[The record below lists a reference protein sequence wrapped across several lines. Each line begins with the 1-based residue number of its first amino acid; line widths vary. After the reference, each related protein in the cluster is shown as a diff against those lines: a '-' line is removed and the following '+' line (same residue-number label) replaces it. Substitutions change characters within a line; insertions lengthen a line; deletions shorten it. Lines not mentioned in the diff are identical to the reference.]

1 MRVFFGALLL
11 STLTVVGVAHAKPD
25 DARLA
30 QATAKPSVAV
40 LPLKASGLQLN
51 EVQRLDLLVRTR
63 FEQSGRFVVQDASS
77 TTKLLEAAQGLGL
90 DCDVNAIACA
100 RDVGQIADVAL
111 VVLGAAALVDEG
123 AAEERVGVDL
133 VLIDVKQGT
142 VVRRVSGLVPRAGGD
157 AIAQTNT
164 RIAALLDETAP
175 LAKAEVK
182 VTPDGARVFL
192 NGSLRGTTP
201 LDGPLTG
208 LVPGEHHLRVERD
221 GHLPH
226 VTRFTLAPL
235 EAADVEVVLI
245 ASQKTELVAREI
257 SPLEHAI
264 PWAVAGG
271 GAVTFLAGLAMIG
284 GGVVPLVQHQS
295 AADRLD
301 DVAQDNAGYAA
312 HVEDVWTEQSAHAD
326 AWNSWGRILVGVGTT
341 ASVVGTLVAGAG
353 TAWGITMLVLAVT
366 DDGAPPADAS
376 ANPTGG
382 AAVE

>member
-1 MRVFFGALLL
+1 MRVLSLSLLL
-11 STLTVVGVAHAKPD
+11 LTTLVVV
-25 DARLA
+25 DARADGMRLA
-30 QATAKPSVAV
+30 QATTKPSVAV

-51 EVQRLDLLVRTR
+51 EVQRFDLLVRTR
-63 FEQSGRFVVQDASS
+63 FEQSGRFVVQDAAS

-123 AAEERVGVDL
+123 AAEGRVGIDL

-157 AIAQTNT
+157 AIPQTNA
-164 RIAALLDETAP
+164 RIAALLDENAP
-175 LAKAEVK
+175 LAKAELK

-192 NGSLRGTTP
+192 NGTLRGTTP

-208 LVPGEHHLRVERD
+208 LVPGEHQLRVERD
-221 GHLPH
+221 DYLPH

-245 ASQKTELVAREI
+245 ASQKTELVEREI
-257 SPLEHAI
+257 SLLEHAI
-264 PWAVAGG
+264 PWSVAGG
-271 GAVTFLAGLAMIG
+271 GVVTLLAGLGMVG
-284 GGVVPLVQHQS
+284 GGLVPLVQHQS

-301 DVAQDNAGYAA
+301 DVAQDNAGYAS
-312 HVEDVWTEQSAHAD
+312 HVEGVWAEQNAHAE

-353 TAWGITMLVLAVT
+353 TAWGITMIVLAVT
-366 DDGAPPADAS
+366 DDGAPALAS
-376 ANPTGG
+376 ETGT
-382 AAVE
+382 E